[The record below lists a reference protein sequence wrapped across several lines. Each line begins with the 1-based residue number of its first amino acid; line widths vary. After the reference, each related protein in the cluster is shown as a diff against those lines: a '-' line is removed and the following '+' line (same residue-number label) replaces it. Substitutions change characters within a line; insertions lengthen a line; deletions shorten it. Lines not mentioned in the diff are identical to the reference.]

1 MNFRGATQHEEAG
14 EKTGKRKREERGG
27 FIWIVFHGVSKG
39 LPQSPNQS
47 RPTGNWARGERC
59 LAVRECEKIRER
71 KRETE
76 RNKGGESNDQFCS
89 ETEEVN
95 LTGNPLLN
103 SSQNFS
109 AFVLFCAC
117 LFLQ

>member
-1 MNFRGATQHEEAG
+1 MLYSISKHSHSVLQALNFRGATQHEEAG
-14 EKTGKRKREERGG
+14 KKTGKSKREERGG

-59 LAVRECEKIRER
+59 LAVRECEKITE
-71 KRETE
+71 RETE
-76 RNKGGESNDQFCS
+76 RKKGGERESNDQFCS
-89 ETEEVN
+89 ETEGVN

-103 SSQNFS
+103 SS
-109 AFVLFCAC
+109 
-117 LFLQ
+117 